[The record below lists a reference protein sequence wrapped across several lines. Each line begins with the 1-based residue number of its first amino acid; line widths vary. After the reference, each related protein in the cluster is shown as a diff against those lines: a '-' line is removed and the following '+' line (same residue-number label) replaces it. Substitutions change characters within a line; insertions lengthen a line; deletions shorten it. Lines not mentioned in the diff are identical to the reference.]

1 MIIVGLNSHDDKNL
15 TDVERN
21 LIKRSKNVNYL
32 QMAQRLKSEQKF
44 WVSELYVAPHLR
56 KLTWLN
62 STLLIMS
69 SDFRNDGVYQ
79 QSILLSFTVHS

>member
-44 WVSELYVAPHLR
+44 WVSELYEAPHLS

-79 QSILLSFTVHS
+79 QSILLSFTVHP